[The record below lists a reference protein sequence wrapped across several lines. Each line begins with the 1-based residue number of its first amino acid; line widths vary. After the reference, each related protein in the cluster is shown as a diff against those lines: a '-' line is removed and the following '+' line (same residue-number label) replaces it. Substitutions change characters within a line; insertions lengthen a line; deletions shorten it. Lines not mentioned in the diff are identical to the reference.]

1 MIVWKIFIVEFQG
14 VGSVKCK
21 TFSLKLLELT
31 PFYDLSQNFEF
42 FNFFLVK
49 SILFQFS
56 ILLTFQNLDFQGK
69 KNENLGESSAKWE
82 EHTFVY

>member
-21 TFSLKLLELT
+21 IFSLKLQELT
-31 PFYDLSQNFEF
+31 PFYDLESKFEF
-42 FNFFLVK
+42 FNICFGKIK
-49 SILFQFS
+49 SFPIFNIVSIPKLWIFQE
-56 ILLTFQNLDFQGK
+56 
-69 KNENLGESSAKWE
+69 KNENLGESSAKRE